1 MWHSLMPAIR
11 AMNMTIAIMYWR
23 TPIRIFFTYWND
35 MFITMIA
42 MRVMKTAIIH
52 IVHVVVMSDCSV
64 ATIRT
69 VSMLRMGVRI

>member
-11 AMNMTIAIMYWR
+11 AMNMITIMYWR
-23 TPIRIFFTYWND
+23 TCIRVFFTYLNN

-42 MRVMKTAIIH
+42 MGVMKTTIVH